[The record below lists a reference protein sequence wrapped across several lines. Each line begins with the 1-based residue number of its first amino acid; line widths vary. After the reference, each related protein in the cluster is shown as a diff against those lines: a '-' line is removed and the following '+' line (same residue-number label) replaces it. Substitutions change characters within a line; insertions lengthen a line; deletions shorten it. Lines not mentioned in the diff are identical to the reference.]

1 MEDIEIVKK
10 NLALLE
16 KEGDL
21 YDAIAL
27 KEKVNPITFPFFSF
41 HMLLLSRLI
50 FLGVL
55 LGEKIIRHF
64 SPIEKIRKAQQEIRQ
79 ILGVNIDIVR
89 NKPFYNTVQLENLKK
104 IGREMFRIE
113 KKHLSIFYQQENS
126 SKETYLFNLKK
137 ILQFCELYFIE
148 EVFLNKKEIETLF
161 FGAHLE
167 VYQEEPLRNIFT
179 LFSGDEV
186 LLVLN
191 KQDLSKL
198 IQELETVKF
207 DRNQIIEL
215 GEQIQDIP
223 IQNALVQLMN
233 DKDLETFKKVV
244 HQRLSLYLNE
254 ASVYKDRTYGKV
266 FEKIYVNEDQI
277 GILSYNKERSLRRKS
292 QMNFYDYLKVKDYD
306 QLLEKG
312 KNSVREKKILSLAA
326 LHLYLCNQ
334 KSETVDCMDESK
346 SFFDTIYE
354 DWKTGNYKKSDL
366 YQEQKKAKNKINR
379 RTAAITLAIIG
390 TLFQLI
396 VATSFS
402 IGFIQESILHMQE
415 CINSREIWDML
426 TMPYEYYWKIEKS
439 LIENFLGTLKERN
452 IFTKGRNISITG
464 DSSSNTKEQDKV
476 VGHIFPK
483 NEEEE
488 TELPKYYAT
497 GYSNKATYKKGK
509 MEFELV
515 QPTISFKEFQDVPV
529 EFQVMY
535 CVNQEELKKMVVNR
549 ELELVKNLYPVG
561 DNYVISKITICD
573 SSDSSK
579 KVTIDSQRASQW
591 EGVITPQEK
600 ELLFSMHSPK
610 IICSY
615 GMSST
620 PTNPFIDVLEEK
632 PSYSTLSLDKRK
644 EAVIRGLGLSNDA
657 SLEEILKAIQEKDY
671 SKTPIRDAGLSFK
684 IKRLTEEEYIETVA
698 SLDTLICNLAA
709 FLAVEASDELT
720 YVVGYAYQVEDS
732 HRIVSGNA
740 HAWTM
745 KEDGQ
750 IIDVTPSTLSKKE
763 ESQFEEQLDKIILFA
778 LQYKIPMATAM
789 FLIGAALHK
798 RYGKKVKVS
807 LKAEQVKKI
816 LEKEDIGNTYA
827 QIQEVLYGGGNCAK
841 KQDVEGW
848 ITTIENEFYS
858 FDVQDLKELKQ
869 GLQEK
874 IEDGEE
880 RRKAENLLA
889 MIPYIKENASDL
901 QKRLILKKK

>member
-1 MEDIEIVKK
+1 MDDIEIVKK

-27 KEKVNPITFPFFSF
+27 KEKVNPITFPFISF
-41 HMLLLSRLI
+41 HMLLLSRII
-50 FLGVL
+50 FFGILS
-55 LGEKIIRHF
+55 GEKIIRHF
-64 SPIEKIRKAQQEIRQ
+64 SPIEKVRKAQQEIRQ

-89 NKPFYNTVQLENLKK
+89 NKPFCNTIQLKSFKE
-104 IGREMFRIE
+104 IGREMLRIE
-113 KKHLSIFYQQENS
+113 KKHLSILYQQENS
-126 SKETYLFNLKK
+126 SKETYLLNLKK
-137 ILQFCELYFIE
+137 ILQFCELYSIE

-161 FGAHLE
+161 FGVRLE
-167 VYQEEPLRNIFT
+167 EYQEEPLENIFA
-179 LFSGDEV
+179 LSSYDEA

-191 KQDLSKL
+191 KKDLSKL

-207 DRNQIIEL
+207 DRNQIFEL
-215 GEQIQDIP
+215 GKQIQDFP
-223 IQNALVQLMN
+223 IQNALAQLMK

-277 GILSYNKERSLRRKS
+277 GILSYNKERSLHRKS
-292 QMNFYDYLKVKDYD
+292 QMNFYQYLKVKDYD
-306 QLLEKG
+306 QLLEKV

-334 KSETVDCMDESK
+334 RTKTVDCMDESK

-354 DWKTGNYKKSDL
+354 DWKTGNYKKSEL

-396 VATSFS
+396 VTTSFS
-402 IGFIQESILHMQE
+402 IGLIQESVFHMQE

-452 IFTKGRNISITG
+452 IFTKERSVSITG
-464 DSSSNTKEQDKV
+464 DSSSYQEQDKV

-483 NEEEE
+483 NAEEE

-529 EFQVMY
+529 EFEVMY
-535 CVNQEELKKMVVNR
+535 CISQEELEKMVVNR
-549 ELELVKNLYPVG
+549 KLELVKNLYPVG
-561 DNYVISKITICD
+561 DNYVISEITIFD
-573 SSDSSK
+573 NSDSSK
-579 KVTIDSQRASQW
+579 KVTIDSQRASHW

-620 PTNPFIDVLEEK
+620 PTNPFMNVLEEK

-657 SLEEILKAIQEKDY
+657 SLEEILKAIQEKEY

-789 FLIGAALHK
+789 FFIGTALHK

-869 GLQEK
+869 ELQGK
-874 IEDGEE
+874 IADGEE
-880 RRKAENLLA
+880 RRKAENLLD

>member
-1 MEDIEIVKK
+1 MNDIESVKK

-41 HMLLLSRLI
+41 NILFLSRLL

-55 LGEKIIRHF
+55 LAEKIIRHF

-89 NKPFYNTVQLENLKK
+89 NKPFYNTVQLENFKK

-113 KKHLSIFYQQENS
+113 KKHLSILYQQENG
-126 SKETYLFNLKK
+126 SKETYLLNLKK

-167 VYQEEPLRNIFT
+167 AYQEEPLRNIFT

-215 GEQIQDIP
+215 GEQIKDIP

-233 DKDLETFKKVV
+233 DKDLVKFKKVV
-244 HQRLSLYLNE
+244 LQRLSLYLNE

-266 FEKIYVNEDQI
+266 FEKIYVNEDRI
-277 GILSYNKERSLRRKS
+277 GILSYNKERNLHRKS

-306 QLLEKG
+306 QLLEKV
-312 KNSVREKKILSLAA
+312 KNSVKEKKILSLAA

-334 KSETVDCMDESK
+334 KTETVDCMDENK

-354 DWKTGNYKKSDL
+354 DWKTGNYKKTDL
-366 YQEQKKAKNKINR
+366 YQEQKKAKNKINGL
-379 RTAAITLAIIG
+379 TATITYVIMA
-390 TLFQLI
+390 TLLVLI
-396 VATSFS
+396 FTTTFP
-402 IGFIQESILHMQE
+402 IGFIQESVFHMQE
-415 CINSREIWDML
+415 CINSNEILDIL

-439 LIENFLGTLKERN
+439 LIENFLRTLKERKVS
-452 IFTKGRNISITG
+452 TTG
-464 DSSSNTKEQDKV
+464 DSPSYQGQDKI
-476 VGHIFPK
+476 VGYVYPRST
-483 NEEEE
+483 EEI
-488 TELPKYYAT
+488 ELPKYYAT
-497 GYSNKATYKKGK
+497 GYSDKAIYKRGK

-515 QPTISFKEFQDVPV
+515 QPMISFKEFQDIPV

-535 CVNQEELKKMVVNR
+535 CVDQNELKKMIVNR

-561 DNYVISKITICD
+561 DNYIISEITICD
-573 SSDSSK
+573 GSDSSK
-579 KVTIDSQRASQW
+579 QVTIDYQRASQW
-591 EGVITPQEK
+591 EGAITSKEK
-600 ELLFSMHSPK
+600 ELLFSMHAPE
-610 IICSY
+610 IVCSY
-615 GMSST
+615 GIGLN
-620 PTNPFIDVLEEK
+620 PTNSFMNVLEEK
-632 PSYSTLSLDKRK
+632 PSYSTLSLNETK
-644 EAVIRGLGLSNDA
+644 EAVIRGLGLSKDA

-671 SKTPIRDAGLSFK
+671 SKTPIQDAGLSFK
-684 IKRLTEEEYIETVA
+684 IEKLTEEEYIETVA
-698 SLDTLICNLAA
+698 SLDALICNLAA
-709 FLAVEASDELT
+709 FLAVEVSDELT
-720 YVVGYAYQVEDS
+720 YVVGYAYQMENS
-732 HRIVSGNA
+732 HSIVSGNA

-745 KEDGQ
+745 KENGQ
-750 IIDVTPSTLSKKE
+750 IIDVTPSTPSKKE
-763 ESQFEEQLDKIILFA
+763 ESQFEELFEKIIVFA
-778 LQYKIPMATAM
+778 LQYKIPMATVM
-789 FLIGAALHK
+789 FLIGAAIHR
-798 RYGKKVKVS
+798 RYGKKIKVA
-807 LKAEQVKKI
+807 LKTEQIKKI

-827 QIQEVLYGGGNCAK
+827 QINEILYGGVNRVK
-841 KQDVEGW
+841 KQNVEAW

-858 FDVQDLKELKQ
+858 FDVQDLKKLKHELQ
-869 GLQEK
+869 QR
-874 IEDGEE
+874 IEDKEE
-880 RRKAENLLA
+880 KRNAENLLDV
-889 MIPYIKENASDL
+889 IPYIKENALDL
-901 QKRLILKKK
+901 QKRLILKK